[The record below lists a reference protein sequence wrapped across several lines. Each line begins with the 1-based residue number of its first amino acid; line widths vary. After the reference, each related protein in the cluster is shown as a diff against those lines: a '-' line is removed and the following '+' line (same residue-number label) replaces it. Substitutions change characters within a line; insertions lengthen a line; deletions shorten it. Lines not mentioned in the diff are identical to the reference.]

1 MEPFYYSLASG
12 SSGNC
17 GLLCLGGTYI
27 LVDLGVSVRR
37 LTALLSGLGLEISD
51 LAAVLLTH
59 EHIDHVKGLATFIK
73 RHSVP
78 LYTSIGTAE
87 AVLEKFPQ
95 AQPHLRPFYSGAAFT
110 IGGVKVTAFPTP
122 HDAAEST
129 GYCFEADGIRL
140 GYATDLGFVPTPVR
154 QALSGC
160 GTVVLES
167 NHDPELLR
175 NGPYPYALQQR
186 VAGPRGHLSNPDCAR
201 LAVELARTGTRRL
214 ILAHLSDK
222 NNTPGHARLETE
234 AALSA
239 AGLSACTVLV
249 APKDA
254 MEEPVRLEREE
265 ACVCCP
271 SA

>member
-1 MEPFYYSLASG
+1 MDNFYYSLASG

-17 GLLCLGGTYI
+17 GLLALGGTYI
-27 LVDLGVSVRR
+27 LIDLGVSVRR
-37 LTALLSGLGLEISD
+37 LTALLAGVGLTIDNLD
-51 LAAVLLTH
+51 AVLITH
-59 EHIDHVKGLATFIK
+59 EHIDHIKGMATFVK

-78 LYTSIGTAE
+78 LYTAIGTAE
-87 AVLEKFPQ
+87 ALLEKFPQ
-95 AQPHLRPFYSGAAFT
+95 AKDHFRPFYSGAAFT
-110 IGGVKVTAFPTP
+110 IGNVKVNAFPTP

-129 GYCFEADGIRL
+129 GYCFESDGIRV

-154 QALSGC
+154 EALCGC
-160 GTVVLES
+160 GTVILES
-167 NHDPELLR
+167 NHDPDMLR

-201 LAVELARTGTRRL
+201 LAVELVQKGTRQL

-234 AALSA
+234 AALRA
-239 AGLSACTVLV
+239 AGLSCAVWV
-249 APKDA
+249 APKDE
-254 MEEPVRLEREE
+254 MEQPLILHREE